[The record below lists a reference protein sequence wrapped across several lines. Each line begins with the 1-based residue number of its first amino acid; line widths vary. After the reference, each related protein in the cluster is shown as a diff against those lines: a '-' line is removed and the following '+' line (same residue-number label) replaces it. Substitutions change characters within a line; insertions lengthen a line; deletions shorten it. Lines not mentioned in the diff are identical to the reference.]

1 MACRSEMPRINEPTS
16 QPMALAEQTLTPIKS
31 RESDSSVVLSAGP
44 LAAPTEV
51 RETDFQPIFACP
63 CFCLHDLKNKAKR
76 CAGKNI
82 EASSLPSMRARLMA
96 SSSGRAVAKVEQVC
110 NLFSKTQQ
118 VANLFHFGAVFLG
131 WNFFPD
137 KPVSEPTFPL
147 SNLCYAPSSSPPFPS
162 PL

>member
-1 MACRSEMPRINEPTS
+1 MKWRLKLNKKYILRMACRSEMPRINEPTS
-16 QPMALAEQTLTPIKS
+16 QPMVLTVPTHSKIKS

-96 SSSGRAVAKVEQVC
+96 NSSGRAVAKVEKVC
-110 NLFSKTQQ
+110 R
-118 VANLFHFGAVFLG
+118 
-131 WNFFPD
+131 
-137 KPVSEPTFPL
+137 
-147 SNLCYAPSSSPPFPS
+147 YARRSDRP
-162 PL
+162 